1 MRVEHES
8 QAVRA
13 PKSHRPHRARI
24 AFSALAVTTAM
35 LLSACAPTAPAPP
48 PTASAHTFGYPL
60 TIDNCGT
67 DITINAAPQRIV
79 TIKSTTFEL
88 LLALGVGDR
97 IVGSSYADGPVPDEY
112 ADAAAEIPVL
122 SDKLPSQE
130 ATLALSPDFIFGGWE
145 SNFSAEGVG
154 ERTTLETLG
163 ITSYVAPAACT
174 AAEYR
179 PNPLTFDDVFAGF
192 TQVGAIFD
200 AAEAADAL
208 IAEQRAQLA
217 DITPNTD
224 GLTAAWYSS
233 GRDKPFVGAG
243 IGAPQLIM
251 ETAGLTNVFAD
262 VEESWISTSWEAV
275 VAADPDVL
283 VLVNSPG
290 NTAESKIQRLKENPA
305 TATLTAVKNERF
317 VILEFPATEA
327 GVRTVSAVS
336 SVVEQLAE

>member
-1 MRVEHES
+1 MRV
-8 QAVRA
+8 A
-13 PKSHRPHRARI
+13 PNSTTLSSTAPLLPRRMRVTLTL
-24 AFSALAVTTAM
+24 ALASSAF
-35 LLSACAPTAPAPP
+35 LLSACAPTTPTPTPVA
-48 PTASAHTFGYPL
+48 TASGYPL

-67 DITINAAPQRIV
+67 VITVQEPPQRVV
-79 TIKSTTFEL
+79 TIKSTTLEL
-88 LLALGVGDR
+88 LLALGVGDT
-97 IVGSSYADGPVPDEY
+97 IVASSYSDGPVPASY
-112 ADAAAEIPVL
+112 ADEDIPVL
-122 SDKLPSQE
+122 SEKLPAQE

-154 ERTTLETLG
+154 ERETLQSLG
-163 ITSYVAPAACT
+163 VTSYVAPAACT

-179 PNPLTFDDVFAGF
+179 PNPLTFEDVFAGF
-192 TQVGAIFD
+192 AEAGAIFD
-200 AAEAADAL
+200 ATEAADAL
-208 IAEQRAQLA
+208 IADQRAQLA

-251 ETAGLTNVFAD
+251 DTAGLTNVFAD

-275 VAADPDVL
+275 VDADPDVL

-305 TATLTAVKNERF
+305 TATLTAVQNERF
-317 VILEFPATEA
+317 IILEFAATEA
-327 GVRTVSAVS
+327 GVRTVSAVV
-336 SVVEQLAE
+336 SVLDQLGT

>member
-1 MRVEHES
+1 MRV
-8 QAVRA
+8 A
-13 PKSHRPHRARI
+13 PNSTTLSSAAPLLPRRI
-24 AFSALAVTTAM
+24 RVTLTLALASSAL
-35 LLSACAPTAPAPP
+35 LLSACAPTTPTPTPVA
-48 PTASAHTFGYPL
+48 TASGYPL

-67 DITINAAPQRIV
+67 VITVQEPPQRVV
-79 TIKSTTFEL
+79 TIKSTTLEL
-88 LLALGVGDR
+88 LLALGVGDT
-97 IVGSSYADGPVPDEY
+97 IVASSYSDGLVPAAY
-112 ADAAAEIPVL
+112 ADEDIPVL
-122 SDKLPSQE
+122 SEKLPAQE

-154 ERTTLETLG
+154 ERETLQSLG
-163 ITSYVAPAACT
+163 VTSYVAPAACT

-179 PNPLTFDDVFAGF
+179 PNPLTFEDVFAGF
-192 TQVGAIFD
+192 AEAGAIFD
-200 AAEAADAL
+200 ATEAADAL
-208 IAEQRAQLA
+208 IADQRAQLA

-251 ETAGLTNVFAD
+251 DTAGLTNVFAD

-275 VAADPDVL
+275 VDADPDVL

-305 TATLTAVKNERF
+305 TATLTAVQNERF
-317 VILEFPATEA
+317 IILEFAATEA
-327 GVRTVSAVS
+327 GVRTVSAVV
-336 SVVEQLAE
+336 SVLDQLGT